1 MNRYYVWITML
12 TASYAS
18 MIVGKLVKKG
28 FTVGPILPQDDL
40 VLGGK
45 DTPSALMALI
55 LDRVDEKDISK
66 ILNTVK
72 QVLADL
78 KVKYHSIVISGATGT
93 ATWSGSNISLKEIEE
108 VKAKK
113 VQQRS
118 HLRLVPQPKK
128 EDESKPEL
136 PA

>member
-12 TASYAS
+12 TASYAGR
-18 MIVGKLVKKG
+18 IVGRLVKKG
-28 FTVGPILPQDDL
+28 FTVGPLLTQDSL

-45 DTPSALMALI
+45 DNPSALMALL
-55 LDRVDEKDISK
+55 LDRVEEKDIVK
-66 ILNTVK
+66 VRNDVK

-78 KVKYHSIVISGATGT
+78 KVKYHSIVISGTSGL
-93 ATWSGSNISLKEIEE
+93 ATWEGSNISLKEIEDT
-108 VKAKK
+108 KAKK